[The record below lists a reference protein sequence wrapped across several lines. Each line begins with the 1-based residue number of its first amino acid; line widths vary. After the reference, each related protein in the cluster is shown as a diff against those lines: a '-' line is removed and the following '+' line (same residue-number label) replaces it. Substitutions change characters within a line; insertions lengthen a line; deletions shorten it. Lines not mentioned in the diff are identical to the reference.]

1 MNWKCL
7 IAVYSWKVR
16 TGNKNVKQY
25 ISNETC
31 VKFPRSKAMNW
42 SSLCLLYT
50 RIAYMCNKVYVVEKI
65 LNENDAKMGIKMG
78 DSYQNKEEVYGLKA
92 QIN

>member
-1 MNWKCL
+1 
-7 IAVYSWKVR
+7 
-16 TGNKNVKQY
+16 
-25 ISNETC
+25 
-31 VKFPRSKAMNW
+31 
-42 SSLCLLYT
+42 
-50 RIAYMCNKVYVVEKI
+50 MCNKVYVVEKI